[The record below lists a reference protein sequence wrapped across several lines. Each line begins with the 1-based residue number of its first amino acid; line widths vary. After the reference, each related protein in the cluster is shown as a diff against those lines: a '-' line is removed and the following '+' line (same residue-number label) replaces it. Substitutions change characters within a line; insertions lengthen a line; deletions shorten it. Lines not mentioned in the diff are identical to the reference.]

1 MIDTAALLQEVKSL
15 GLTLDE
21 TALSRFDRYAEM
33 LVETNRQFN
42 LTAIKEPAE
51 IAVKHFADSLSLL
64 AALEIPEGAALLD
77 IGTGAGFPGVPLLIA
92 RPDLKITMVDSTGK
106 KLNFVREVLSD
117 LNLNAAVIHG
127 RAEELGRGELRESF
141 DVVTS
146 RAVAALNV
154 LCEYCLPFVKVQ
166 GTFAAM
172 KGAKGSEELAL
183 CRTAIP
189 TLGGKY
195 GTTKAFTLSDG
206 AERNI
211 ILIQKI
217 SQTPPKYPRV
227 SAQIAKKAL

>member
-117 LNLNAAVIHG
+117 LNLSATVIHG
-127 RAEELGRGELRESF
+127 RAEELGRGEMRESF

>member
-117 LNLNAAVIHG
+117 LNLSATVIHG

-195 GTTKAFTLSDG
+195 GATKAFTLSDG

-217 SQTPPKYPRV
+217 SHTPPKYPRV

>member
-1 MIDTAALLQEVKSL
+1 MIDTSALKQEILAL
-15 GLTLDE
+15 GIALDD
-21 TALSRFDRYAEM
+21 TALNRFDRYAEL
-33 LVETNRQFN
+33 LVETNKHFN
-42 LTAIKEPAE
+42 LTAIKEPEE
-51 IAVKHFADSLSLL
+51 IAVKHFADSVSLFS
-64 AALEIPEGAALLD
+64 ALHIPEGANVLD
-77 IGTGAGFPGVPLLIA
+77 IGTGAGFPGVPLLIV
-92 RPDLKITMVDSTGK
+92 RPDLKVTMVDSTGK
-106 KLNFVREVLSD
+106 KLAFVRSTLED
-117 LNLNAAVIHG
+117 LGLEAQVIHG

-141 DVVTS
+141 DIVTS

-154 LCEYCLPFVKVQ
+154 LCEYCLPFVKVN
-166 GTFAAM
+166 GTFAPM

-195 GTTKAFTLSDG
+195 QSTKSFTLTDG

-217 SQTPPKYPRV
+217 SQTPPKYPRA